1 MKIGLFGGSFN
12 PIHNG
17 HLGLAGAAT
26 RQFGL
31 EQVLFVPC
39 RVPPHKPSPLLAP
52 AIHRM
57 EMCRI
62 ATQGVPG
69 FMVSDIEQQL
79 PEPSYTLDTLTELR
93 RRHPGN
99 EWFLIIGADM
109 LLTFQKWHRWQEF
122 AGLATLLAAARE
134 LGQRQA
140 LEHKARE
147 LADFG
152 LKAQVF
158 DLEVIELSSTVL
170 RGMIAQG
177 ESTEGLLPAGVRE
190 YIDAHSLYL

>member
-17 HLGLAGAAT
+17 HLGLAGAAA

-39 RVPPHKPSPLLAP
+39 RVPPHKPSPHLAP
-52 AIHRM
+52 AIHRL

-62 ATQGVPG
+62 ATEGVPG
-69 FMVSDIEQQL
+69 FLVSDIEQQM
-79 PEPSYTLDTLTELR
+79 PEPSYTLDTLTQLR
-93 RRHPGN
+93 RRHSGD

-109 LLTFQKWHRWQEF
+109 LLTFQKWHRWQEYS
-122 AGLATLLAAARE
+122 GLATLLAAARQP
-134 LGQRQA
+134 GQRQA
-140 LEHKARE
+140 LEYKARE
-147 LADFG
+147 LAAFG

-158 DLEVIELSSTVL
+158 DLEVIELSST
-170 RGMIAQG
+170 RIRSRIAHG